1 MPFTYNARQPFTYN
15 ARQPGTYNNRQPF
28 TYNHREPYTVNAR
41 QPFTYNAR
49 TGVNVQSVGQ
59 QPSIYSFR
67 NPFNFPGGGGGCFAP
82 GSLIWLADG
91 SHSPIEDCVLGQYVM
106 TWNESTKLLE
116 PREISLIMQP
126 RMCPIFDVTF
136 SDGRVLQMTDTHPLM
151 LPNGQWGALDVEKS
165 VREHE
170 WMQDIETHEIAI
182 GDSIFSMLD
191 GIMFDRQ
198 DEMGLEIVSVEE
210 HSEMEV
216 HNLSGVQDN
225 NNFFVNGMLAHNFG
239 NQFQSPQVKN

>member
-1 MPFTYNARQPFTYN
+1 M
-15 ARQPGTYNNRQPF
+15 
-28 TYNHREPYTVNAR
+28 
-41 QPFTYNAR
+41 
-49 TGVNVQSVGQ
+49 
-59 QPSIYSFR
+59 
-67 NPFNFPGGGGGCFAP
+67 
-82 GSLIWLADG
+82 IWLADG

-116 PREISLIMQP
+116 PREISLIMKP

-136 SDGRVLQMTDTHPLM
+136 SDGRILQMTDTHPLM

-198 DEMGLEIVSVEE
+198 DEMGLEIVSIEE

-216 HNLSGVQDN
+216 HNLSGIHEN
-225 NNFFVNGMLAHNFG
+225 HNFFVNGMLAHNFG
-239 NQFQSPQVKN
+239 NNSQNTQAKN